1 MVKVGSM
8 DSRTALTLSIGVL
21 GGLAVALTATVI
33 TVPIWVVFLAWAS
46 FFFVGGGIAGWVR
59 SVASNLVGVVIAS
72 ASLYAAYVM
81 GGSLLLTAI
90 AVGVGSAVMV
100 QASWVSLL
108 STTPA
113 VVVGFASTVS
123 TVAGT
128 GTDITVTTIS
138 HPGLVAAVACVLGAS
153 FGLLS
158 EYLATAMT
166 RNSAGHPPASTDIQ
180 STEGSPA

>member
-1 MVKVGSM
+1 M

-21 GGLAVALTATVI
+21 GGLAVALTAEVI

-59 SVASNLVGVVIAS
+59 SVSSNLVGVVIAS
-72 ASLYAAYVM
+72 ASLYAAYLM
-81 GGSLLLTAI
+81 GGSLLVTAI
-90 AVGVGSAVMV
+90 AVGVGSALMV
-100 QASWVSLL
+100 QASWLPML

-123 TVAGT
+123 TVAGK
-128 GTDITVTTIS
+128 GNDITVTTIS

-158 EYLATAMT
+158 ENVANAMT
-166 RNSAGHPPASTDIQ
+166 KKSAEQRVRSTETP

>member
-1 MVKVGSM
+1 M

-21 GGLAVALTATVI
+21 GGLAVALTATFV

-46 FFFVGGGIAGWVR
+46 FFFVGGGITGWVR

-72 ASLYAAYVM
+72 ASLYAAHLM
-81 GGSLLLTAI
+81 GGSLLITAI

-100 QASWVSLL
+100 QLSWVSLL

-113 VVVGFASTVS
+113 VVIGFASTVS

-128 GTDITVTTIS
+128 GNDITVTTIS

-153 FGLLS
+153 FGLFS
-158 EYLATAMT
+158 EYLANAMT
-166 RNSAGHPPASTDIQ
+166 RNSAGQPAASAESA

>member
-1 MVKVGSM
+1 M

-21 GGLAVALTATVI
+21 GGLAVAMTETVI

-46 FFFVGGGIAGWVR
+46 FFFVGGGVAGWVR

-72 ASLYAAYVM
+72 ASLYAAYLM
-81 GGSLLLTAI
+81 GGSLLVTAI

-108 STTPA
+108 SITPA

-128 GTDITVTTIS
+128 GNNITVTTIS
-138 HPGLVAAVACVLGAS
+138 HPGMVAAVACVLGAS
-153 FGLLS
+153 FGLVS
-158 EYLATAMT
+158 EFLATAMT
-166 RNSAGHPPASTDIQ
+166 TKSAAATAEST
-180 STEGSPA
+180 STEGTPA

>member
-1 MVKVGSM
+1 M
-8 DSRTALTLSIGVL
+8 DSRTALTLSIGIL
-21 GGLAVALTATVI
+21 GGLAVAFTAEVI

-46 FFFVGGGIAGWVR
+46 FFFVGGGTDGWVR
-59 SVASNLVGVVIAS
+59 SVASNLVGVAIAS
-72 ASLYAAYVM
+72 ASLYAAYLM
-81 GGSLLLTAI
+81 GGSLLVTAI
-90 AVGVGSAVMV
+90 AVGVGSALMV
-100 QASWVSLL
+100 QASWLPLL

-128 GTDITVTTIS
+128 GNAITVTTIS

-158 EYLATAMT
+158 EYLANAMT
-166 RNSAGHPPASTDIQ
+166 KTTATETP

>member
-1 MVKVGSM
+1 M
-8 DSRTALTLSIGVL
+8 DSRSALTLSIGVL
-21 GGLAVALTATVI
+21 GGLAVALTATIV

-46 FFFVGGGIAGWVR
+46 FFFVGGGVTGWGR

-72 ASLYAAYVM
+72 ASLYAAHLM
-81 GGSLLLTAI
+81 GGSLLVTAV

-100 QASWVSLL
+100 QASWVPLL

-128 GTDITVTTIS
+128 GSDVTITTIS

-158 EYLATAMT
+158 EYAATAMT
-166 RNSAGHPPASTDIQ
+166 RRTDRSSAHADTPT
-180 STEGSPA
+180 TEGSSAS